1 MLLTLIRYWREGIIG
16 LLLMALA
23 GSFIALKVEQRH
35 AAKLQAQV
43 VTLTAKLESISTAKN
58 EQRQTTERTIKGAI
72 EGQARAKVI
81 TRIIHDAPLPADCGT
96 PALDTAREVL

>member
-1 MLLTLIRYWREGIIG
+1 MISLIRYWREGIMG
-16 LLLMALA
+16 LLLIAL
-23 GSFIALKVEQRH
+23 GISVIALKLEKRH
-35 AAKLQAQV
+35 SGKLQAQI
-43 VTLTAKLESISTAKN
+43 VTLSAKLESISTAKN

-96 PALDTAREVL
+96 PALDTAKAVL